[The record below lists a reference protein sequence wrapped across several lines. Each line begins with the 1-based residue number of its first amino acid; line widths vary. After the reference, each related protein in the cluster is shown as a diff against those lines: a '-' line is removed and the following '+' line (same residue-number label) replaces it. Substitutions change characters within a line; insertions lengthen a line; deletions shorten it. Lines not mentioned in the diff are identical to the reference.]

1 MMGEAAKAPPSLAAL
16 SEARQLLAMCD
27 EDRSLRKQLEKLA
40 AATVEYRTAAA
51 DAERATAVAKA
62 AKAESHRALNDVAA
76 AKAGLEKDKTAQ
88 NARAEALRN
97 REQQLKAREDQLK
110 PKWEA
115 LRREALALQ
124 GKASQMAATATAFAR
139 DLEG

>member
-1 MMGEAAKAPPSLAAL
+1 MMGEPAKAPPSLAAL

-27 EDRSLRKQLEKLA
+27 EDKSLRKQLEKLA
-40 AATVEYRTAAA
+40 AAAVEYRAAAA
-51 DAERATAVAKA
+51 DAERATAA
-62 AKAESHRALNDVAA
+62 AKTVNAECDRALNDVAE
-76 AKAGLEKDKTAQ
+76 AKAGLEKDKRDQ
-88 NARAEALRN
+88 KARAEALRN
-97 REQQLKAREDQLK
+97 REQELKAREGALK

-124 GKASQMAATATAFAR
+124 GRASRMAATATAFAR